1 MGNKKYPVKIV
12 YAQKELPEWTQ
23 LAGYLNMPIGHNG
36 QHNALEFYE
45 ELIMGQLLIIHTDYE
60 SWDEILFCMILYIL
74 MKNLFRL
81 KKNF

>member
-45 ELIMGQLLIIHTDYE
+45 ELINYVV
-60 SWDEILFCMILYIL
+60 S
-74 MKNLFRL
+74 
-81 KKNF
+81 